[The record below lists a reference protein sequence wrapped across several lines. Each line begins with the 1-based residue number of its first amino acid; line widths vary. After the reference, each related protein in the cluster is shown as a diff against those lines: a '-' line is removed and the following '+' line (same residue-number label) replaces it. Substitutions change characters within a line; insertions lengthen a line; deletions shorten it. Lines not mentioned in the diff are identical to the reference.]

1 MNSDEIKK
9 MQEVA
14 SRLTREY
21 SLRYMEENKEKID
34 AKMQKIEQEE
44 IRQEQF
50 ALEELSEEERDNAF
64 MVLS

>member
-1 MNSDEIKK
+1 
-9 MQEVA
+9 
-14 SRLTREY
+14 
-21 SLRYMEENKEKID
+21 
-34 AKMQKIEQEE
+34 MQKIEQEE